1 MRSLRQSA
9 IKVGSEKGKWVICG
23 RWGYYLKVI
32 IRNKSKK
39 DVILVVKRILKCGD
53 VKPKITTMA
62 CRDDDNFDNQ
72 KTKM

>member
-1 MRSLRQSA
+1 M
-9 IKVGSEKGKWVICG
+9 
-23 RWGYYLKVI
+23 GYLWEMGVLLKSD
-32 IRNKSKK
+32 NKKKRSKK